1 MGRRKEKE
9 KYSREGNAT
18 EMEGLWERE
27 REIMDDESNGWIW
40 PRLLAISS
48 VDCHPRIFLI
58 VVVVVPAVVVVVCLR
73 SLVPIDVPLLSLSYF
88 YVSRI
93 FAQLAV
99 LVFEVKEECP

>member
-1 MGRRKEKE
+1 
-9 KYSREGNAT
+9 
-18 EMEGLWERE
+18 MEGLWERE

-40 PRLLAISS
+40 PRLWAISS
-48 VDCHPRIFLI
+48 VDCHPWIFLI
-58 VVVVVPAVVVVVCLR
+58 VVVVVVSAVVVVVCLR
-73 SLVPIDVPLLSLSYF
+73 SLVPIDVSLLSLLYF